1 MMALDK
7 VEDVEIDADG
17 VFKYILIEIKEVNKK
32 SKQEVGRKMIVRG
45 FSWAEYHSDIMDRV
59 APRFT
64 ELGLQCEC
72 VGGGRIKHSQS
83 NKTLHVYGY
92 SVSFGQAKHQLTIEL
107 LKKKYSY
114 PEENFTFSNAGY

>member
-1 MMALDK
+1 MALNK

-17 VFKYILIEIKEVNKK
+17 VFKYILIEIKEIDKK
-32 SKQEVGRKMIVRG
+32 SKQEVGRKKIVRG

-59 APRFT
+59 APHFT
-64 ELGLQCEC
+64 ELGLQYEC

-92 SVSFGQAKHQLTIEL
+92 SVSFGQAKHQLTLEL
-107 LKKKYSY
+107 LKKKYNY
-114 PEENFTFSNAGY
+114 PEENFTCSNAGY